1 MLVVLVIYLFGFFLA
16 QNVDSAAS
24 RSRPARQPRPTP
36 VLIQGDI
43 AVPEEHRA
51 TGEDLSAF
59 LKNPSALWAN
69 AIVYYRLGEDEWE
82 PGVFDPIFMAKHVKT
97 ITEAHKRIMEAV
109 PCIRFK

>member
-1 MLVVLVIYLFGFFLA
+1 MLVVYLFGFFLA

-24 RSRPARQPRPTP
+24 RSRPARKPRPTP

-59 LKNPSALWAN
+59 LKNPSALWPS

-82 PGVFDPIFMAKHVKT
+82 PGVYDPLFKADQVKN

>member
-1 MLVVLVIYLFGFFLA
+1 MLVVLFGFFLA

-24 RSRPARQPRPTP
+24 RSRPARRPRPTP

-59 LKNPSALWAN
+59 LSKPSALWPS

-82 PGVFDPIFMAKHVKT
+82 GVYYPLFMADQVKN